1 MASVSFQATAGVD
14 SGWRR
19 NDEKLNYLNG
29 KLNRLNLEM
38 PLLENGRLTSADGVR
53 TMRCYIRAMTMIN
66 DYLLSPVPQAA
77 AAKKR
82 RAAVAIILLCAAF
95 ALSVLAAACTESTD
109 SAPATALPPASPQA
123 APAATAALLPTDTPA
138 AQPTRP
144 AATVPPA
151 PTAAPIPPTPEPTAV
166 PVGAIP
172 AGALLP
178 TSLLHP
184 EAPFVQ
190 LAAGGEQFC
199 GLQEDGAVLCWTPA
213 PGAAPDSL
221 RQPAT
226 GQFQQ
231 ISVGETAFCGLL
243 DNGAL
248 RCGEASLNGVS
259 VAPEGNFIAVAA
271 GGQHACALEAGG
283 AAVCWGR
290 SADAD
295 ADADDND
302 DGRTTP
308 PPDASF
314 VAIAAGDAHSC
325 GITFDDSLLC
335 WGQNPDGRADPQ
347 PGPFQQL
354 ALGVNNT
361 CALRPDGT
369 VFCQGDDSA
378 GQSSPPATRFMQIA
392 LGPEHG
398 CGVTDAGA
406 VECWGG
412 DWAESAYPAGLF
424 TAVSAGG
431 NTVCGL
437 RPAGYAECWGQDRAP
452 SPYFLTPDAVPVR
465 RSDGVFVNLP
475 VELFSWP
482 DGRIAIVDRKGF
494 ITLFADGAEPHTAL
508 DIRDRTATDGELGML
523 SAVLDPQIDE
533 FPFLYVYYHHLATD
547 GGGNPV
553 TKGRVARFPISN
565 GTAAAQDE
573 LVILELEVSTIN
585 QGGSIRFGP
594 DGMLYWGL
602 GDDNVIGKVQ
612 DLSEL
617 HGKIIRIDVRGASAE
632 QPYRIPDDNPFVG
645 QSDARPEI
653 WAYGLRDAWR
663 MSFDREGRL
672 WVGDVGWSNKEELSV
687 VVAGANMGW
696 PIIEGDVC
704 LRGFEDLKCTTT
716 PDLTAP
722 VYTYDH
728 NAGRCAITGALANTR
743 YDDTVFF
750 SDLCSG
756 QVWALIG
763 NAAAGWQVQEL
774 ARFDDL
780 VVSLSTDA
788 NGEVYV
794 LTFGEGGVYRLD
806 FAE

>member
-1 MASVSFQATAGVD
+1 M
-14 SGWRR
+14 RR
-19 NDEKLNYLNG
+19 H
-29 KLNRLNLEM
+29 
-38 PLLENGRLTSADGVR
+38 
-53 TMRCYIRAMTMIN
+53 IRAMTMPNAN
-66 DYLLSPVPQAA
+66 DYISAHAPQAA
-77 AAKKR
+77 APKSR
-82 RAAVAIILLCAAF
+82 RAAVAIILLCV
-95 ALSVLAAACTESTD
+95 ALALGLLTAACTEPTD
-109 SAPATALPPASPQA
+109 SAPATVLPPASPQA
-123 APAATAALLPTDTPA
+123 SPAPPATAPAALSPTDTPA
-138 AQPTRP
+138 TQPTRP

-172 AGALLP
+172 AGSLLP

-199 GLQEDGAVLCWTPA
+199 GLQEDGAALCWTPA
-213 PGAAPDSL
+213 PGSTPASL
-221 RQPAT
+221 RQPAA

-231 ISVGETAFCGLL
+231 ISVGGAAFCGLL

-248 RCGEASLNGVS
+248 RCGETSLNGITT
-259 VAPEGNFIAVAA
+259 APEGNFIAVAA
-271 GGQHACALEAGG
+271 GGQHACALDAGG

-290 SADAD
+290 STDAD
-295 ADADDND
+295 AGDSD

-314 VAIAAGDAHSC
+314 VDIAAGGAHSC

-335 WGQNPDGRADPQ
+335 WGQNPDGRADSQ

-361 CALRPDGT
+361 CALRLDGT
-369 VFCQGDDSA
+369 VFCQGNDSA
-378 GQSSPPATRFMQIA
+378 GQSSPPATRFTQIA
-392 LGPEHG
+392 VGAEHG

-437 RPAGYAECWGQDRAP
+437 RPAGYAECWGQDPAP
-452 SPYFLTPDAVPVR
+452 SPYFLATAIAPVR
-465 RSDGVFVNLP
+465 RIDGVFVNQP

-482 DGRIAIVDRKGF
+482 DGRLAVVDREGF

-508 DIRDRTATDGELGML
+508 DIRGRTTREGELGML
-523 SAVLDPQIDE
+523 SAVLDPQFDE
-533 FPFLYVYYHHLATD
+533 FPFLYVYYHHNATD

-553 TKGRVARFPISN
+553 TKGRVARFPISS
-565 GTAAAQDE
+565 GAVAVEDE
-573 LVILELEVSTIN
+573 LVILELEVSILN

-602 GDDNVIGKVQ
+602 GDDNAIGKVQ
-612 DLSEL
+612 DLSKL

-632 QPYRIPDDNPFVG
+632 LPYRIPDDNPFVG
-645 QSDARPEI
+645 QADARAEI

-672 WVGDVGWSNKEELSV
+672 WVADVGWSNKEELSV
-687 VVAGANMGW
+687 VTAGANLGW

-722 VYTYDH
+722 AYMYDH
-728 NAGRCAITGALANTR
+728 SEGRCAITGALANTR

-756 QVWALIG
+756 QVWALTG
-763 NAAAGWQVQEL
+763 RGAAGRQVQEV
-774 ARFDDL
+774 ARFDDP
-780 VVSLSTDA
+780 VVSLSADA